1 MVFHMADNRCDYCGK
16 YEMLPF
22 NCKYCGGV
30 FCSSHRLP
38 EYHECTGL
46 KAMKQGNWKS
56 PAPNRKS
63 PAAAPRGRKKRL
75 PRVRLPGQGFYAYTI
90 IGICILVF
98 IIQAIT
104 QYFNIIP
111 AEFFT
116 VLMLSAPPHSAGL
129 VSTITY
135 LITHFW
141 TLITYMFLHAGIMH
155 IFFNMLMLFFFG
167 PLLERQIGSGRFL
180 GLYLGSGIIAG
191 LVQVLLFG
199 GTVLGASAAIFGVMG
214 ALAMLMPDLRIY
226 LYFVPMKIIYAVII
240 FAVLDIVLIPSGDQV
255 AHLAHLAGLAAGLV
269 YGYLIKK
276 NKGTVQ
282 AYWQV

>member
-1 MVFHMADNRCDYCGK
+1 
-16 YEMLPF
+16 MLPF

-75 PRVRLPGQGFYAYTI
+75 PRVRLPGQGYYAYTI

-116 VLMLSAPPHSAGL
+116 ALMLSAPPHSAGL

-180 GLYLGSGIIAG
+180 GLYIGSGIIAG